1 MAYQEICNFE
11 WGLKQFE
18 QKVCS
23 PGCTGYS
30 SWDQQIEQLSIYLP
44 EFRLTCNH
52 ARNYYVKSNL

>member
-1 MAYQEICNFE
+1 MAYQEKCNFE

-30 SWDQQIEQLSIYLP
+30 SWDQQIEQLSIYP
-44 EFRLTCNH
+44 
-52 ARNYYVKSNL
+52 NLD